1 MQLPNDVIYILA
13 KINVKSEWLV
23 WFILITHVTKQT
35 KYQSNKQT
43 KYDPP
48 NTQKSPKFFGSK
60 FVKIYYSCFLS
71 LAQTFGC
78 M

>member
-23 WFILITHVTKQT
+23 WFILITHVTKQK

-48 NTQKSPKFFGSK
+48 THKK
-60 FVKIYYSCFLS
+60 VLS
-71 LAQTFGC
+71 FSDQNLLKYIIHVFYR
-78 M
+78 